1 MPHLN
6 TEQVNKLF
14 QNMLYKS
21 NINTRKVDAN
31 SDSVFY
37 TLVIFSKSLLLK
49 KINLLQWLNKLK
61 T

>member
-49 KINLLQWLNKLK
+49 KKYMLQWLNK
-61 T
+61 